1 MPVVKWAAVA
11 LTLLMGL
18 ANLGQ
23 VAQDSTVGWKVLG
36 VALAVTALIAVVAFI
51 VGANWGAAA
60 VITVGVVNLAAAIV
74 AAITG
79 LDGWPVAVVLSTLA
93 VVLVA
98 LYTPPTHTTV
108 TA

>member
-1 MPVVKWAAVA
+1 MPIIKWATVA

-36 VALAVTALIAVVAFI
+36 LTLAAAALIAVVAFI
-51 VGANWGAAA
+51 VGTNWGVAA
-60 VITVGVVNLAAAIV
+60 VITVGAVNLAAAIA

-79 LDGWPVAVVLSTLA
+79 LDGWPVAVVLSALA
-93 VVLVA
+93 TVLGA
-98 LYTPPTHTTV
+98 LYTAPAHTTV